1 MNREIP
7 CRKAMAIEFAEAEL
21 LCRALTDIE
30 LHGKHKAQ
38 FMNYFKITKNKVE
51 LFIDFAN
58 FLKL

>member
-1 MNREIP
+1 
-7 CRKAMAIEFAEAEL
+7 MAIEFAEAEL